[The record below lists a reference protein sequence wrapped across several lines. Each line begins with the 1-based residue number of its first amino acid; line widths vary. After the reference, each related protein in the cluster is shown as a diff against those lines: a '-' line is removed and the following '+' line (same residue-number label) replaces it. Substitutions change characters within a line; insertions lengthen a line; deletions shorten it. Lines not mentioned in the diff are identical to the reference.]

1 MASSTRAR
9 VLSSTLAWP
18 FDTRET
24 VCDDTPARR
33 ATSAIDG
40 RCAPARCPSVS
51 AMAPHVFKSVLARH
65 VSREL
70 CSRKHPDVYANIPG
84 LTRPSKPRDCTGK
97 HDQSDARDLSE
108 QDEDVSQLAKRGDTP
123 DRPAPRPPAPARQA

>member
-9 VLSSTLAWP
+9 VVSSTLAWP
-18 FDTRET
+18 FDTRDT
-24 VCDDTPARR
+24 VCDDTPASR

-51 AMAPHVFKSVLARH
+51 AIAPHVFKSVLARH

-70 CSRKHPDVYANIPG
+70 CSRKHPNVYANIADGPG
-84 LTRPSKPRDCTGK
+84 RTRPSKVRDCTGK
-97 HDQSDARDLSE
+97 HVTHVTQE
-108 QDEDVSQLAKRGDTP
+108 T
-123 DRPAPRPPAPARQA
+123 

>member
-9 VLSSTLAWP
+9 VVSSTLAWP

-24 VCDDTPARR
+24 VCDDTPASR

-51 AMAPHVFKSVLARH
+51 AIVPHVFKSMLARH

-70 CSRKHPDVYANIPG
+70 CSRKHGDVYANIPG
-84 LTRPSKPRDCTGK
+84 TNGTNQTVEAPRLVPPGK
-97 HDQSDARDLSE
+97 TAGTARGDARHLIE
-108 QDEDVSQLAKRGDTP
+108 QDEDVSQLAKRGDAP
-123 DRPAPRPPAPARQA
+123 D